1 MRIAG
6 ETVGPRGVTVLAVSA
21 AVGIVLGVHGWTGRH
36 NGLPSTLAGPGPS
49 SSAAPQARP
58 GSSSAAPTP
67 GSPTPGHST
76 QGPPTQG
83 PTAPGSP
90 APSSPAPAS
99 PAPSPGPKLS
109 SQSYASYAF
118 QEWPGPV
125 SSAAKAA
132 ATGLVI
138 TVRKHGSGIMVTAGV
153 AGRPAP
159 APRFYPTGTKVY
171 VIEASMGD
179 DSGNSDYNLGD
190 DGLAVTDSQ
199 GRILQ

>member
-6 ETVGPRGVTVLAVSA
+6 ETVGPRGITVLAVSA
-21 AVGIVLGVHGWTGRH
+21 ALGILLGVHGWSGRH

-49 SSAAPQARP
+49 PSASARP
-58 GSSSAAPTP
+58 GPSSA
-67 GSPTPGHST
+67 SPTQSRSK

-83 PTAPGSP
+83 PSATASPGPSSPAPGSP
-90 APSSPAPAS
+90 APT
-99 PAPSPGPKLS
+99 PGPKLS

-125 SSAAKAA
+125 SGAAKAA

-138 TVRKHGSGIMVTAGV
+138 TVRKHGSGIMVAAGV
-153 AGRPAP
+153 AGQPAP
-159 APRFYPTGTKVY
+159 ARFYPTGAKVY